1 MSWRKDELTK
11 GWADERM
18 SWRKN
23 ELTKGWAEMSY
34 DHSTEAS
41 LSNHV
46 TMGGGG
52 GGVRRDLQDSP
63 GDLSGQE
70 PPWVPCGPVDNKKI

>member
-1 MSWRKDELTK
+1 
-11 GWADERM
+11 
-18 SWRKN
+18 
-23 ELTKGWAEMSY
+23 MSY